1 MKLRQKIIFLAIV
14 PLGLAFAAI
23 ALVVRY
29 QAVELAR
36 QQRATIE
43 AAYLA
48 SKNTELRHYVDLA
61 RHALAHLYDTG
72 RSDDAIKEEARRIL
86 ADMEFGDDGY
96 FFVYDDHGRNIVH
109 PRQPELVGLDMW
121 DWRDESGSLTIQ
133 HLITLAHQGGGFE
146 HYLWRKPSSK
156 AVAPKLGYVISLPRW
171 GWVIGTGIYLDDVD
185 KALAQVD
192 HQNSGHLRRTML
204 LIAGIALSS
213 ALVVGL
219 AGVLLN
225 LSEHRVADAK
235 LRQLAQRVVRS
246 QEEERARL
254 SRDLH
259 DGISQWLVSIKLQ
272 IEAALERLRG
282 TPEQA
287 AQARLGFEKTATQ
300 INGVLAEVRRISH
313 DLRPAIL
320 DDLGLAAAL
329 EHLCGEWRDAVGDGR
344 GNDAGGGRTESRI
357 TFVSEGN
364 IGDGAP
370 LSDVVNTVLF
380 RVAQEALT
388 NIARHAHAS
397 QIRMRLY
404 GGHNLIM
411 LQVQDNGCGFDLG
424 QVDDHSRHGIGLR
437 NMRERMESVGGE
449 LAIDSSAA
457 GTSISAI
464 IPRSSLFLSSHG

>member
-14 PLGLAFAAI
+14 PLCLAFAAI

-36 QQRATIE
+36 QQRSTIE

-61 RHALAHLYDTG
+61 QHALAHLYDTG
-72 RSDDAIKEEARRIL
+72 RTDDAIKEEARRIL
-86 ADMEFGDDGY
+86 ADLEFGDDGY
-96 FFVYDDHGRNIVH
+96 FFVYDDQGRSIMH
-109 PRQPELVGLDMW
+109 PRQPELVGREMW
-121 DWRDESGSLTIQ
+121 DWRDASGSPTIQ
-133 HLITLAHQGGGFE
+133 HLIERAHQGGGFE
-146 HYLWRKPSSK
+146 RYLWRKPSSK
-156 AVAPKLGYVISLPRW
+156 TVAPKLGYVIALPRW
-171 GWVIGTGIYLDDVD
+171 GWVIGTGIYLDDVEA
-185 KALAQVD
+185 ALAQVD
-192 HQNSGHLRRTML
+192 HQNSGYLHQTML
-204 LIAGIALSS
+204 LIAIIALSS
-213 ALVVGL
+213 ALAVGL
-219 AGVLLN
+219 AGLLLN

-287 AQARLGFEKTATQ
+287 AVARAGFEKTATQ

-329 EHLCGEWRDAVGDGR
+329 EHLCGEWR
-344 GNDAGGGRTESRI
+344 ESSPQTQIVFEHERQR
-357 TFVSEGN
+357 E
-364 IGDGAP
+364 DGAA

-388 NIARHAHAS
+388 NIARHANAS
-397 QIRMRLY
+397 HIRMRLY
-404 GGHNLIM
+404 DGHNLLM
-411 LQVQDNGCGFDLG
+411 LQVQDNGNGFDPG

-437 NMRERMESVGGE
+437 NMRERMEAVGGE

-457 GTSISAI
+457 GTSISAVI
-464 IPRSSLFLSSHG
+464 ARASLFPSPHV

>member
-14 PLGLAFAAI
+14 PLCLAFAAI

-36 QQRATIE
+36 QQRSTIE

-61 RHALAHLYDTG
+61 QHALAHLYDTG
-72 RSDDAIKEEARRIL
+72 RTDDAIKEEARRIL
-86 ADMEFGDDGY
+86 ADLEFGNDGY
-96 FFVYDDHGRNIVH
+96 FFVYDDQGRSIMH
-109 PRQPELVGLDMW
+109 PRQPELVGREMW
-121 DWRDESGSLTIQ
+121 DWRDASGSPTIQ
-133 HLITLAHQGGGFE
+133 HLIERAHQGGGFE
-146 HYLWRKPSSK
+146 RYLWRKPSSK
-156 AVAPKLGYVISLPRW
+156 TVAPKLGYVIALPRW
-171 GWVIGTGIYLDDVD
+171 GWVIGTGIYLDDVEA
-185 KALAQVD
+185 ALAQVD
-192 HQNSGHLRRTML
+192 HQNSGYLHQTML
-204 LIAGIALSS
+204 LIAIIALSS
-213 ALVVGL
+213 ALAVGL
-219 AGVLLN
+219 AGLLLN

-287 AQARLGFEKTATQ
+287 AVARAGFEKTATQ

-329 EHLCGEWRDAVGDGR
+329 EHLCGEWR
-344 GNDAGGGRTESRI
+344 ESSPQTQIVFEHERQR
-357 TFVSEGN
+357 E
-364 IGDGAP
+364 DGAA

-388 NIARHAHAS
+388 NIARHANAS
-397 QIRMRLY
+397 HIRMRLY
-404 GGHNLIM
+404 DGHNLLM
-411 LQVQDNGCGFDLG
+411 LQVQDNGNGFDPG

-437 NMRERMESVGGE
+437 NMRERMEAVGGE

-457 GTSISAI
+457 GTSISAVI
-464 IPRSSLFLSSHG
+464 ARSSLFPSPHV

>member
-14 PLGLAFAAI
+14 PLCLAFAAI

-36 QQRATIE
+36 QQRSTIE

-61 RHALAHLYDTG
+61 QHALAHLYDTG
-72 RSDDAIKEEARRIL
+72 RTDDAIKEEARRIL
-86 ADMEFGDDGY
+86 ADLEFGDDGY
-96 FFVYDDHGRNIVH
+96 FFVYDDQGRSIMH
-109 PRQPELVGLDMW
+109 PRQPELVGREMW
-121 DWRDESGSLTIQ
+121 DWRDASGSPTIQ
-133 HLITLAHQGGGFE
+133 HLIERAHQGGGFE
-146 HYLWRKPSSK
+146 RYLWRKPSSK
-156 AVAPKLGYVISLPRW
+156 TVAPKLGYVIALPRW
-171 GWVIGTGIYLDDVD
+171 GWVIGTGIYLDDVEA
-185 KALAQVD
+185 ALAQVD
-192 HQNSGHLRRTML
+192 HQNSGYLHQTML
-204 LIAGIALSS
+204 LIAIIALSS
-213 ALVVGL
+213 ALAVGL
-219 AGVLLN
+219 AGLLLN

-287 AQARLGFEKTATQ
+287 AVARAGFEKTATQ

-329 EHLCGEWRDAVGDGR
+329 EHLCGEWR
-344 GNDAGGGRTESRI
+344 ESSPQTQIVFEHERQR
-357 TFVSEGN
+357 E
-364 IGDGAP
+364 DGAA

-388 NIARHAHAS
+388 NIARHANAS

-404 GGHNLIM
+404 DGHNLLM
-411 LQVQDNGCGFDLG
+411 LQVQDNGNGFDPG

-437 NMRERMESVGGE
+437 NMRERMEAVGGE

-457 GTSISAI
+457 GTSISAVI
-464 IPRSSLFLSSHG
+464 ARASLFPSPHV

>member
-14 PLGLAFAAI
+14 PLCLAFTAI

-29 QAVELAR
+29 QAVELGR
-36 QQRATIE
+36 QQRAAIE

-61 RHALAHLYDTG
+61 QHALSHLYDTG
-72 RSDDAIKEEARRIL
+72 RSDEAIKEEARRIL
-86 ADMEFGDDGY
+86 ADLEFGDDGY
-96 FFVYDDHGRNIVH
+96 FFVYDEKGRSIMH
-109 PRQPELVGLDMW
+109 PRQPELVGSEMW
-121 DWRDESGSLTIQ
+121 NWRDASGSLTIQ
-133 HLITLAHQGGGFE
+133 HLIERAHEGGGYE
-146 HYLWRKPSSK
+146 RYLWRKPSSK
-156 AVAPKLGYVISLPRW
+156 TVAPKLGYVIGLPRW
-171 GWVIGTGIYLDDVD
+171 GWVIGTGIYLDDVEA
-185 KALAQVD
+185 ALGQVD
-192 HQNSGHLRRTML
+192 RQNSGYLHQTML
-204 LIAGIALSS
+204 LIAVIALAS
-213 ALVVGL
+213 ALAVGL
-219 AGVLLN
+219 AGLLLN

-272 IEAALERLRG
+272 IEAALVRLNG

-287 AQARLGFEKTATQ
+287 ASARSGFEKTAAQ

-329 EHLCGEWRDAVGDGR
+329 EHLCGEWRDA
-344 GNDAGGGRTESRI
+344 NDAAD
-357 TFVSEGN
+357 EGKGIEIVFEN
-364 IGDGAP
+364 ENEGAGDATAVLP
-370 LSDVVNTVLF
+370 DVVNTVLF

-388 NIARHAHAS
+388 NIARHARAS
-397 QIRMRLY
+397 QIKVRLY
-404 GGHNLIM
+404 SGRNLLM

-437 NMRERMESVGGE
+437 NMRERMEAVGGE
-449 LAIDSSAA
+449 LDIDSSPA
-457 GTSISAI
+457 GTRISAV
-464 IPRSSLFLSSHG
+464 IPRPSLFAHPHA

>member
-14 PLGLAFAAI
+14 PLCLAFAAI

-36 QQRATIE
+36 QQRSTIE

-61 RHALAHLYDTG
+61 QHALAHLYDTG
-72 RSDDAIKEEARRIL
+72 RTDDAIKEEARRIL
-86 ADMEFGDDGY
+86 SDLAFGDDGY
-96 FFVYDDHGRNIVH
+96 FFVYDDQGRSIMH
-109 PRQPELVGLDMW
+109 PRQPELVGREMW
-121 DWRDESGSLTIQ
+121 DWRDDSGSPTIR
-133 HLITLAHQGGGFE
+133 HLIERAHQGGGFE
-146 HYLWRKPSSK
+146 RYLWRKPSSK
-156 AVAPKLGYVISLPRW
+156 TVAPKLGYVIALPRW
-171 GWVIGTGIYLDDVD
+171 GWVIGTGIYLDDVEA
-185 KALAQVD
+185 ALAQVD
-192 HQNSGHLRRTML
+192 HQNSGYLHQTML
-204 LIAGIALSS
+204 LIAIIALSS
-213 ALVVGL
+213 ALAVGL
-219 AGVLLN
+219 AGLLLN

-287 AQARLGFEKTATQ
+287 AAARAGIEKTATQ

-329 EHLCGEWRDAVGDGR
+329 EHLCGEWR
-344 GNDAGGGRTESRI
+344 ESSPQTQIVFEHERQR
-357 TFVSEGN
+357 E
-364 IGDGAP
+364 DGAALP
-370 LSDVVNTVLF
+370 DVVNTVLF

-388 NIARHAHAS
+388 NIARHANAS
-397 QIRMRLY
+397 QISMRLY
-404 GGHNLIM
+404 DGHNLLT
-411 LQVQDNGCGFDLG
+411 LQVQDNGSGFDPG

-437 NMRERMESVGGE
+437 NMRERMEAVGGE
-449 LAIDSSAA
+449 LGIDSSAA

-464 IPRSSLFLSSHG
+464 IPRSSLLPSPHV

>member
-14 PLGLAFAAI
+14 PMCLAFAAI
-23 ALVVRY
+23 ALVLRY

-36 QQRATIE
+36 QQRTTIE

-72 RSDDAIKEEARRIL
+72 RSDAAIKEEARRIL
-86 ADMEFGDDGY
+86 ADLEFGDDGY
-96 FFVYDDHGRNIVH
+96 FFVYDDQGRSIMH
-109 PRQPELVGLDMW
+109 PRQPELVGREMW
-121 DWRDESGSLTIQ
+121 EWRDQAGSPTIQ
-133 HLITLAHQGGGFE
+133 HLIERAHQGGGFQR
-146 HYLWRKPSSK
+146 YLWRKPSSK
-156 AVAPKLGYVISLPRW
+156 TVAPKLGYVIALPRW
-171 GWVIGTGIYLDDVD
+171 GWVIGTGIYLDDVEA
-185 KALAQVD
+185 ALAQVD
-192 HQNSGHLRRTML
+192 HQNSGYLHQTML
-204 LIAGIALSS
+204 LIAAIALAS
-213 ALVVGL
+213 ALAVGL
-219 AGVLLN
+219 AGLLLN

-235 LRQLAQRVVRS
+235 LRQLAQRVVHS

-287 AQARLGFEKTATQ
+287 AQARSGFEKTATQ

-313 DLRPAIL
+313 DLRPALL

-329 EHLCGEWRDAVGDGR
+329 EHLCSEWRESAGSGAGNTAAATQIVFESEGKLGDG
-344 GNDAGGGRTESRI
+344 T
-357 TFVSEGN
+357 
-364 IGDGAP
+364 P
-370 LSDVVNTVLF
+370 LPEVVNTVLF

-388 NIARHAHAS
+388 NIARHAGAS

-404 GGHNLIM
+404 GGSTLLM

-424 QVDDHSRHGIGLR
+424 RVDDHSRHGIGLR
-437 NMRERMESVGGE
+437 NMRERMEAVGGE

-457 GTSISAI
+457 GTRISAI
-464 IPRSSLFLSSHG
+464 IARSSLSLLQPPHV

>member
-14 PLGLAFAAI
+14 PLCLAFAAI

-36 QQRATIE
+36 QQRSTIE

-61 RHALAHLYDTG
+61 QHALAHLYDTG
-72 RSDDAIKEEARRIL
+72 RTDDAIKEEARRIL
-86 ADMEFGDDGY
+86 ADLEFGDDGY
-96 FFVYDDHGRNIVH
+96 FFVYDDQGRSIMH
-109 PRQPELVGLDMW
+109 PRQPELVGREMW
-121 DWRDESGSLTIQ
+121 DWRDASGSPTIQ
-133 HLITLAHQGGGFE
+133 HLIERAHQGGGFE
-146 HYLWRKPSSK
+146 RYLWRKPSSK
-156 AVAPKLGYVISLPRW
+156 TVAPKLGYVIALPRW
-171 GWVIGTGIYLDDVD
+171 GWVIGTGIYLDDVEA
-185 KALAQVD
+185 ALAQVD
-192 HQNSGHLRRTML
+192 HQNSGYLHQTML
-204 LIAGIALSS
+204 LIAIIALSS
-213 ALVVGL
+213 ALAVGL
-219 AGVLLN
+219 AGLLLN

-287 AQARLGFEKTATQ
+287 AAARAGFEKTAIQ

-329 EHLCGEWRDAVGDGR
+329 EHLCGEWR
-344 GNDAGGGRTESRI
+344 ESSPQTQIVFEHERQR
-357 TFVSEGN
+357 E
-364 IGDGAP
+364 DGAA

-388 NIARHAHAS
+388 NIARHANAS

-404 GGHNLIM
+404 DGHNLLM
-411 LQVQDNGCGFDLG
+411 LQVQDNGNGFDPG

-437 NMRERMESVGGE
+437 NMRERMEAVGGE

-457 GTSISAI
+457 GTSISAVI
-464 IPRSSLFLSSHG
+464 ARSSLFPSPHV

>member
-14 PLGLAFAAI
+14 PLCLAFAAI

-36 QQRATIE
+36 QQRSTIE

-61 RHALAHLYDTG
+61 QHALAHLYDTG
-72 RSDDAIKEEARRIL
+72 RTDDAIKEEARRIL
-86 ADMEFGDDGY
+86 ADLEFGDDGY
-96 FFVYDDHGRNIVH
+96 FFVYDDQGRSIMH
-109 PRQPELVGLDMW
+109 PRQPELVGREMW
-121 DWRDESGSLTIQ
+121 DWRDASGSPTIQ
-133 HLITLAHQGGGFE
+133 HLIERAHQGGGFE
-146 HYLWRKPSSK
+146 RYLWRKPSSK
-156 AVAPKLGYVISLPRW
+156 TVAPKLGYVIALPRW
-171 GWVIGTGIYLDDVD
+171 GWVIGTGIYLDDVEA
-185 KALAQVD
+185 ALAQVD
-192 HQNSGHLRRTML
+192 HQNSGYLHQTML
-204 LIAGIALSS
+204 LIAIIALSS
-213 ALVVGL
+213 ALAVGL
-219 AGVLLN
+219 AGLLLN

-287 AQARLGFEKTATQ
+287 AAARAGFEKTATQ

-329 EHLCGEWRDAVGDGR
+329 EHLCGEWR
-344 GNDAGGGRTESRI
+344 ESSPQTQIVFEHERQR
-357 TFVSEGN
+357 E
-364 IGDGAP
+364 DGAA

-388 NIARHAHAS
+388 NIARHANAS

-404 GGHNLIM
+404 DGLNLLM
-411 LQVQDNGCGFDLG
+411 LQVQDNGNGFDPG

-437 NMRERMESVGGE
+437 NMRERMEAVGGE

-457 GTSISAI
+457 GTSISAVI
-464 IPRSSLFLSSHG
+464 ARSSLFPSPHV

>member
-14 PLGLAFAAI
+14 PLCLAFTAI

-36 QQRATIE
+36 QQRTAIE

-61 RHALAHLYDTG
+61 QHALSHLYDTG

-86 ADMEFGDDGY
+86 ADLDFGDDGY
-96 FFVYDDHGRNIVH
+96 FFVYDEKGRSIMH
-109 PRQPELVGLDMW
+109 PRQPELVGSDMW
-121 DWRDESGSLTIQ
+121 NWRDASGSLTIQ
-133 HLITLAHQGGGFE
+133 HLIERAREGGGYE
-146 HYLWRKPSSK
+146 RYLWRKPSSK
-156 AVAPKLGYVISLPRW
+156 TVAPKLGYVIALPRW
-171 GWVIGTGIYLDDVD
+171 GWVIGTGIYLDDVEA
-185 KALAQVD
+185 ALGQLD
-192 HQNSGHLRRTML
+192 RQNSGYLRQTML
-204 LIAGIALSS
+204 LIAAIALAS
-213 ALVVGL
+213 ALAVGL
-219 AGVLLN
+219 GGLLLN

-272 IEAALERLRG
+272 IEAALVRLNG

-287 AQARLGFEKTATQ
+287 ASARSGFEKTAAQ

-329 EHLCGEWRDAVGDGR
+329 EHLCGEWRDA
-344 GNDAGGGRTESRI
+344 NDAADDGKGVQIVFDNESDGGA
-357 TFVSEGN
+357 
-364 IGDGAP
+364 GANAAVLP
-370 LSDVVNTVLF
+370 DVVNTVLF

-388 NIARHAHAS
+388 NIARHARAS
-397 QIRMRLY
+397 QIKVRLY
-404 GGHNLIM
+404 NGRNLLM

-437 NMRERMESVGGE
+437 NMRERMEAVGGE
-449 LAIDSSAA
+449 LDIDSSPA
-457 GTSISAI
+457 GTRISAV
-464 IPRSSLFLSSHG
+464 IPRQSLFAHPHA

>member
-14 PLGLAFAAI
+14 PLCLAFAAI

-36 QQRATIE
+36 QQRSTIE

-61 RHALAHLYDTG
+61 QHALAHLYDTG
-72 RSDDAIKEEARRIL
+72 RTDDAIKEEARRIL
-86 ADMEFGDDGY
+86 SDLAFGDDGY
-96 FFVYDDHGRNIVH
+96 FFVYDDQGRSIMH
-109 PRQPELVGLDMW
+109 PRQPELVGREMW
-121 DWRDESGSLTIQ
+121 DWRDDSGSPTIR
-133 HLITLAHQGGGFE
+133 HLIERAHQGGGFE
-146 HYLWRKPSSK
+146 RYLWRKPSSK
-156 AVAPKLGYVISLPRW
+156 TVAPKLGYVIALPRW
-171 GWVIGTGIYLDDVD
+171 GWVIGTGIYLDDVEA
-185 KALAQVD
+185 ALAQVD
-192 HQNSGHLRRTML
+192 HQNSGYLHQTML
-204 LIAGIALSS
+204 LIAIIALSS
-213 ALVVGL
+213 ALAVGL
-219 AGVLLN
+219 AGLLLN

-287 AQARLGFEKTATQ
+287 AAARAGIEKTATQ

-329 EHLCGEWRDAVGDGR
+329 EHLCGEWR
-344 GNDAGGGRTESRI
+344 ESSPQTQIVFEHERQR
-357 TFVSEGN
+357 E
-364 IGDGAP
+364 DGAALP
-370 LSDVVNTVLF
+370 DVVNTVLF

-388 NIARHAHAS
+388 NIARHANAS
-397 QIRMRLY
+397 QISMRLY
-404 GGHNLIM
+404 DGHNLLM
-411 LQVQDNGCGFDLG
+411 LQVQDNGSGFDPG

-437 NMRERMESVGGE
+437 NMRERMEAVGGE
-449 LAIDSSAA
+449 LGIDSSAA

-464 IPRSSLFLSSHG
+464 IPRSSLLPSPHV

>member
-14 PLGLAFAAI
+14 PLCLAFAAI

-36 QQRATIE
+36 QQRSTIE

-61 RHALAHLYDTG
+61 QHALAHLYDTG
-72 RSDDAIKEEARRIL
+72 RTDDAIKEEARRIL
-86 ADMEFGDDGY
+86 ADLEFGDDGY
-96 FFVYDDHGRNIVH
+96 FFVYDDQGRSIMH
-109 PRQPELVGLDMW
+109 PRQPELVGREMW
-121 DWRDESGSLTIQ
+121 DWRDASGSPTIQ
-133 HLITLAHQGGGFE
+133 HLIERAHQGGGFE
-146 HYLWRKPSSK
+146 RYLWRKPSSK
-156 AVAPKLGYVISLPRW
+156 TVAPKLGYVIALPRW
-171 GWVIGTGIYLDDVD
+171 GWVIGTGIYLDDVEA
-185 KALAQVD
+185 ALAQVD
-192 HQNSGHLRRTML
+192 HQNSGYLHQTML
-204 LIAGIALSS
+204 LIAIIALSS
-213 ALVVGL
+213 ALAVGL
-219 AGVLLN
+219 AGLLLN

-287 AQARLGFEKTATQ
+287 AVARAGFEKTATQ

-329 EHLCGEWRDAVGDGR
+329 EHLCGEWR
-344 GNDAGGGRTESRI
+344 ESSPQTQIVFEHERQR
-357 TFVSEGN
+357 E
-364 IGDGAP
+364 DGAA

-388 NIARHAHAS
+388 NIARHANAS
-397 QIRMRLY
+397 HIRMRLY
-404 GGHNLIM
+404 DGHNLLM
-411 LQVQDNGCGFDLG
+411 LQVQDNGNGFDPG

-437 NMRERMESVGGE
+437 NMRERMEAVGGE

-457 GTSISAI
+457 GTSISAVI
-464 IPRSSLFLSSHG
+464 ARSSLFPSPHV

>member
-14 PLGLAFAAI
+14 PLCLAFAAI

-36 QQRATIE
+36 QQRSTIE

-61 RHALAHLYDTG
+61 QHALAHLYDTG
-72 RSDDAIKEEARRIL
+72 RTDDAIKEEARRIL
-86 ADMEFGDDGY
+86 ADLEFGDDGY
-96 FFVYDDHGRNIVH
+96 FFVYDDQGRSIMH
-109 PRQPELVGLDMW
+109 PRQPELVGREMW
-121 DWRDESGSLTIQ
+121 DWRDASGSPTIQ
-133 HLITLAHQGGGFE
+133 HLIERAHQGGGFE
-146 HYLWRKPSSK
+146 RYLWRKPSSK
-156 AVAPKLGYVISLPRW
+156 TVAPKLGYVIALPRW
-171 GWVIGTGIYLDDVD
+171 GWVIGTGIYLDDVEA
-185 KALAQVD
+185 ALAQVD
-192 HQNSGHLRRTML
+192 HQNSGYLHQTML
-204 LIAGIALSS
+204 LIAIIALSS
-213 ALVVGL
+213 ALAVGL
-219 AGVLLN
+219 AGLLLN

-287 AQARLGFEKTATQ
+287 AVARAGFEKTATQ

-329 EHLCGEWRDAVGDGR
+329 DHLCGEWR
-344 GNDAGGGRTESRI
+344 ESSPQTQIVFEHERQR
-357 TFVSEGN
+357 E
-364 IGDGAP
+364 DGAA

-388 NIARHAHAS
+388 NIARHANAS

-404 GGHNLIM
+404 DGHNLLM
-411 LQVQDNGCGFDLG
+411 LQVQDNGNGFDPG

-437 NMRERMESVGGE
+437 NMRERMEAVGGE

-457 GTSISAI
+457 GTSISAVI
-464 IPRSSLFLSSHG
+464 ARSSLFPSPHV

>member
-14 PLGLAFAAI
+14 PLCLAFAAI

-36 QQRATIE
+36 QQRSTIE

-61 RHALAHLYDTG
+61 QHALAHLYDTG
-72 RSDDAIKEEARRIL
+72 RTDDAIKEEARRIL
-86 ADMEFGDDGY
+86 ADLEFGDDGY
-96 FFVYDDHGRNIVH
+96 FFVYDDQGRSIMH
-109 PRQPELVGLDMW
+109 PRQPELVGREMW
-121 DWRDESGSLTIQ
+121 DWRDASGSPTIQ
-133 HLITLAHQGGGFE
+133 HLIERAHQGGGFE
-146 HYLWRKPSSK
+146 RYLWRKPSSK
-156 AVAPKLGYVISLPRW
+156 TVAPKLGYVIALPRW
-171 GWVIGTGIYLDDVD
+171 GWVIGTGIYLDDVEA
-185 KALAQVD
+185 ALAQVD
-192 HQNSGHLRRTML
+192 HQNSGYLHQTML
-204 LIAGIALSS
+204 LIAIIALSS
-213 ALVVGL
+213 ALAVGL
-219 AGVLLN
+219 AGLLLN

-287 AQARLGFEKTATQ
+287 AAARAGFEKTATQ

-329 EHLCGEWRDAVGDGR
+329 EHLCGEWR
-344 GNDAGGGRTESRI
+344 ESSPQTQIVFEHERQR
-357 TFVSEGN
+357 E
-364 IGDGAP
+364 DGAA

-388 NIARHAHAS
+388 NIARHANAS
-397 QIRMRLY
+397 HIRMRLY
-404 GGHNLIM
+404 DGHNLLM
-411 LQVQDNGCGFDLG
+411 LQVQDNGNGFDPG

-437 NMRERMESVGGE
+437 NMRERMEAVGGE

-457 GTSISAI
+457 GTSISAVI
-464 IPRSSLFLSSHG
+464 ARSSLFPSPHV

>member
-14 PLGLAFAAI
+14 PLCLAFAAI

-36 QQRATIE
+36 QQRSTIE

-72 RSDDAIKEEARRIL
+72 RTDDAIKEEARRIL
-86 ADMEFGDDGY
+86 ADLEFGDDGY
-96 FFVYDDHGRNIVH
+96 FFVYDDQGRSIMH
-109 PRQPELVGLDMW
+109 PRQPELVGREMW
-121 DWRDESGSLTIQ
+121 DWRDASGSPTIQ
-133 HLITLAHQGGGFE
+133 HLIERAHQGGGFE
-146 HYLWRKPSSK
+146 RYLWRKPSSK
-156 AVAPKLGYVISLPRW
+156 TVAPKLGYVIALPRW
-171 GWVIGTGIYLDDVD
+171 GWVIGTGIYLDDVEA
-185 KALAQVD
+185 ALAQID
-192 HQNSGHLRRTML
+192 HQNSGYLHQTML
-204 LIAGIALSS
+204 LIAIIALSS
-213 ALVVGL
+213 ALAVGL
-219 AGVLLN
+219 AGLLLN

-287 AQARLGFEKTATQ
+287 AAARTGFEKTATQ

-329 EHLCGEWRDAVGDGR
+329 EHLCGEWRESSPQTQIVFVQEGHHEDGT
-344 GNDAGGGRTESRI
+344 A
-357 TFVSEGN
+357 
-364 IGDGAP
+364 

-388 NIARHAHAS
+388 NIARHANAS
-397 QIRMRLY
+397 HIRMRLY
-404 GGHNLIM
+404 DGHNLLM
-411 LQVQDNGCGFDLG
+411 LHVQDNGNGFDPG

-437 NMRERMESVGGE
+437 NMRERMEAVGGE

-464 IPRSSLFLSSHG
+464 IPRSSLFPSPHV

>member
-14 PLGLAFAAI
+14 PLCLAFAAI

-36 QQRATIE
+36 QQRSTIE

-72 RSDDAIKEEARRIL
+72 RTDDAIKEEARRIL
-86 ADMEFGDDGY
+86 ADLEFGDDGY
-96 FFVYDDHGRNIVH
+96 FFVYDDQGRSIMH
-109 PRQPELVGLDMW
+109 PRQPELVGREMW
-121 DWRDESGSLTIQ
+121 DWRDASGSPTIQ
-133 HLITLAHQGGGFE
+133 HLIERAHQGGGFE
-146 HYLWRKPSSK
+146 RYLWRKPSSK
-156 AVAPKLGYVISLPRW
+156 TVAPKLGYVIALPRW
-171 GWVIGTGIYLDDVD
+171 GWVIGTGIYLDDVEA
-185 KALAQVD
+185 ALAQVD
-192 HQNSGHLRRTML
+192 HQNSGYLHQTML
-204 LIAGIALSS
+204 LIAIIALSS
-213 ALVVGL
+213 ALAVGL
-219 AGVLLN
+219 AGLLLN

-287 AQARLGFEKTATQ
+287 AVARAGFEKTATQ

-329 EHLCGEWRDAVGDGR
+329 EHLCGEWR
-344 GNDAGGGRTESRI
+344 ESSPQTQIVFEHERQR
-357 TFVSEGN
+357 E
-364 IGDGAP
+364 DGAA

-388 NIARHAHAS
+388 NIARHANAS

-404 GGHNLIM
+404 DGHNLLM
-411 LQVQDNGCGFDLG
+411 LQVQDNGNGFDPG

-437 NMRERMESVGGE
+437 NMRERMEAVGGE

-457 GTSISAI
+457 GTSISAVI
-464 IPRSSLFLSSHG
+464 ARSSLFPSPHV

>member
-14 PLGLAFAAI
+14 PLCLAFAAI

-36 QQRATIE
+36 QQRSTIE

-61 RHALAHLYDTG
+61 QHALAHLYDTG
-72 RSDDAIKEEARRIL
+72 RTDDAIKEEARRIL
-86 ADMEFGDDGY
+86 ADLEFGDDGY
-96 FFVYDDHGRNIVH
+96 FFVYDDQGRSIMH
-109 PRQPELVGLDMW
+109 PRQPELVGREMW
-121 DWRDESGSLTIQ
+121 DWRDASGSPTIQ
-133 HLITLAHQGGGFE
+133 HLIERAHQGGGFE
-146 HYLWRKPSSK
+146 RYLWRKPSSK
-156 AVAPKLGYVISLPRW
+156 TVAPKLGYVIALPRW
-171 GWVIGTGIYLDDVD
+171 GWVIGTGIYLDDVEA
-185 KALAQVD
+185 ALAQVD
-192 HQNSGHLRRTML
+192 HQNSGYLHQTML
-204 LIAGIALSS
+204 LIAIIALSS
-213 ALVVGL
+213 ALAVGL
-219 AGVLLN
+219 AGLLLN

-287 AQARLGFEKTATQ
+287 AVARAGFEKTATQ

-329 EHLCGEWRDAVGDGR
+329 EHLCGEWR
-344 GNDAGGGRTESRI
+344 ESSPQTQIVFEHERQR
-357 TFVSEGN
+357 E
-364 IGDGAP
+364 DGAA

-388 NIARHAHAS
+388 NIARHANAS

-404 GGHNLIM
+404 DGHNLLM
-411 LQVQDNGCGFDLG
+411 LQVQDNGNGFDPG

-437 NMRERMESVGGE
+437 NMRERMEAVGGE

-457 GTSISAI
+457 GTSISAVI
-464 IPRSSLFLSSHG
+464 ARSSLFPSPHV

>member
-14 PLGLAFAAI
+14 PLCLAFAAI

-36 QQRATIE
+36 QQRSTIE

-61 RHALAHLYDTG
+61 QHALAHLYDTG
-72 RSDDAIKEEARRIL
+72 RTDDAIKEEARRIL
-86 ADMEFGDDGY
+86 SDLAFGDDGY
-96 FFVYDDHGRNIVH
+96 FFVYDDQGRSIMH
-109 PRQPELVGLDMW
+109 PRQPELVGREMW
-121 DWRDESGSLTIQ
+121 DWRDDSGSPTIR
-133 HLITLAHQGGGFE
+133 HLIERAHQGGGFE
-146 HYLWRKPSSK
+146 RYLWRKPSSK
-156 AVAPKLGYVISLPRW
+156 TVAPKLGYVIALPRW
-171 GWVIGTGIYLDDVD
+171 GWVIGTGIYLDDVEA
-185 KALAQVD
+185 ALAQVD
-192 HQNSGHLRRTML
+192 HQNSGYLHQTML
-204 LIAGIALSS
+204 LIAIIALSS
-213 ALVVGL
+213 ALAVGL
-219 AGVLLN
+219 AGLLLN

-287 AQARLGFEKTATQ
+287 AAARAGFEKTATQ

-329 EHLCGEWRDAVGDGR
+329 EHLCGEWR
-344 GNDAGGGRTESRI
+344 ESSPQTQIVFEHERQRK
-357 TFVSEGN
+357 
-364 IGDGAP
+364 DGAA

-388 NIARHAHAS
+388 NIARHANAS

-404 GGHNLIM
+404 DGHNLLM
-411 LQVQDNGCGFDLG
+411 LQVQDNGSGFDPG

-437 NMRERMESVGGE
+437 NMRERMEAVGGE

-464 IPRSSLFLSSHG
+464 IPRSSLFPSPHV

>member
-14 PLGLAFAAI
+14 PLCLAFAAI

-36 QQRATIE
+36 QQRSTIE

-72 RSDDAIKEEARRIL
+72 RTDDAIKEEARRIL
-86 ADMEFGDDGY
+86 ADLEFGDDGY
-96 FFVYDDHGRNIVH
+96 FFVYDDQGRSIMH
-109 PRQPELVGLDMW
+109 PRQPELVGREMW
-121 DWRDESGSLTIQ
+121 DWRDASGSPTIQ
-133 HLITLAHQGGGFE
+133 HLIERAHQGGGFE
-146 HYLWRKPSSK
+146 RYLWRKPSSK
-156 AVAPKLGYVISLPRW
+156 TVAPKLGYVIALPRW
-171 GWVIGTGIYLDDVD
+171 GWVIGTGIYLDDVEA
-185 KALAQVD
+185 ALAQID
-192 HQNSGHLRRTML
+192 HQNSGYLHQTML
-204 LIAGIALSS
+204 LIAIIALSS
-213 ALVVGL
+213 ALAVGL
-219 AGVLLN
+219 AGLLLN

-287 AQARLGFEKTATQ
+287 AAARAGFEKTATQ

-329 EHLCGEWRDAVGDGR
+329 EHLCGEWR
-344 GNDAGGGRTESRI
+344 ESSPQTQI
-357 TFVSEGN
+357 VFAQEGHHE
-364 IGDGAP
+364 DGAA

-388 NIARHAHAS
+388 NIARHANAS

-404 GGHNLIM
+404 DGHNLLM
-411 LQVQDNGCGFDLG
+411 LQVQDNGSGFDPG

-437 NMRERMESVGGE
+437 NMRERMEAVGGE

-464 IPRSSLFLSSHG
+464 IPRSSLFPSPHV

>member
-14 PLGLAFAAI
+14 PLCLAFAAI

-36 QQRATIE
+36 QQRSTIE

-61 RHALAHLYDTG
+61 QHALAHLYDTG
-72 RSDDAIKEEARRIL
+72 RTDDAIKEEARRIL
-86 ADMEFGDDGY
+86 ADLEFGDDGY
-96 FFVYDDHGRNIVH
+96 FFVYDDQGRSIMH
-109 PRQPELVGLDMW
+109 PRQPELVGREMW
-121 DWRDESGSLTIQ
+121 DWRDASGSPTIQ
-133 HLITLAHQGGGFE
+133 HLIERAHQGGGFE
-146 HYLWRKPSSK
+146 RYLWRKPSSK
-156 AVAPKLGYVISLPRW
+156 TVAPKLGYVIALPRW
-171 GWVIGTGIYLDDVD
+171 GWVIGTGIYLDDVEA
-185 KALAQVD
+185 ALAQVD
-192 HQNSGHLRRTML
+192 HQNSGYLHQTML
-204 LIAGIALSS
+204 LIAIIALSS
-213 ALVVGL
+213 ALAVGL
-219 AGVLLN
+219 AGLLLN

-287 AQARLGFEKTATQ
+287 AVARAGFEKTATQ

-329 EHLCGEWRDAVGDGR
+329 EHLCGEWR
-344 GNDAGGGRTESRI
+344 ESSPQTQIVFEHERQR
-357 TFVSEGN
+357 E
-364 IGDGAP
+364 DGAA

-388 NIARHAHAS
+388 NIARHANAS

-404 GGHNLIM
+404 DGHNLLM
-411 LQVQDNGCGFDLG
+411 LQVQDNGNGFDPG

-437 NMRERMESVGGE
+437 NMRERMEAVGGE
-449 LAIDSSAA
+449 LAIDSSGA
-457 GTSISAI
+457 GTSISAVI
-464 IPRSSLFLSSHG
+464 ARASLFPSPHV

>member
-14 PLGLAFAAI
+14 PLCLAFAAI

-36 QQRATIE
+36 QQRSTIE

-61 RHALAHLYDTG
+61 QHALAHLYDTG
-72 RSDDAIKEEARRIL
+72 RTDDAIKEEARRIL
-86 ADMEFGDDGY
+86 ADLEFGDDGY
-96 FFVYDDHGRNIVH
+96 FFVYDDQGRSIMH
-109 PRQPELVGLDMW
+109 PRQPELVGREMW
-121 DWRDESGSLTIQ
+121 DWRDASGSPTIQ
-133 HLITLAHQGGGFE
+133 HLIERAHQGGGFE
-146 HYLWRKPSSK
+146 RYLWRKPSSK
-156 AVAPKLGYVISLPRW
+156 TVAPKLGYVIALPRW
-171 GWVIGTGIYLDDVD
+171 GWVIGTGIYLDDVEA
-185 KALAQVD
+185 ALAQVD
-192 HQNSGHLRRTML
+192 HQNSGYLHQTML
-204 LIAGIALSS
+204 LIAIIALSS
-213 ALVVGL
+213 ALAVGL
-219 AGVLLN
+219 AGLLLN

-287 AQARLGFEKTATQ
+287 AAARAGFEKTAIQ

-329 EHLCGEWRDAVGDGR
+329 EHLCGEWR
-344 GNDAGGGRTESRI
+344 ESSPQTQIVFEHERQR
-357 TFVSEGN
+357 E
-364 IGDGAP
+364 DGAA

-388 NIARHAHAS
+388 NIARHANAS
-397 QIRMRLY
+397 HIRMRLY
-404 GGHNLIM
+404 DGHNLLM
-411 LQVQDNGCGFDLG
+411 LQVQDNGNGFDPG

-437 NMRERMESVGGE
+437 NMRERMEAVGGE

-457 GTSISAI
+457 GTSISAVI
-464 IPRSSLFLSSHG
+464 ARASLFPSPHV

>member
-14 PLGLAFAAI
+14 PLCLAFAAI

-36 QQRATIE
+36 QQRSTIE

-48 SKNTELRHYVDLA
+48 SKNAELRHYVDLA
-61 RHALAHLYDTG
+61 QHALAHLYDTG
-72 RSDDAIKEEARRIL
+72 RTDDAIKEEARRIL
-86 ADMEFGDDGY
+86 SDLAFGDDGY
-96 FFVYDDHGRNIVH
+96 FFVYDDQGRSIMH
-109 PRQPELVGLDMW
+109 PRQPELVGREMW
-121 DWRDESGSLTIQ
+121 DWRDDSGSPTIQ
-133 HLITLAHQGGGFE
+133 HLIERAHQGGGFE
-146 HYLWRKPSSK
+146 RYLWRKPSSK
-156 AVAPKLGYVISLPRW
+156 TVAPKLGYVIALPRW
-171 GWVIGTGIYLDDVD
+171 GWVIGTGIYLDDVEA
-185 KALAQVD
+185 ALAQVD
-192 HQNSGHLRRTML
+192 HQNSGYLHQTML
-204 LIAGIALSS
+204 LIAIIALSS
-213 ALVVGL
+213 ALAVGL
-219 AGVLLN
+219 AGLLLN

-287 AQARLGFEKTATQ
+287 AAARAGFEKTATQ

-329 EHLCGEWRDAVGDGR
+329 EHLCGEWR
-344 GNDAGGGRTESRI
+344 ESSPQTQIVFEHERQR
-357 TFVSEGN
+357 E
-364 IGDGAP
+364 DGAA

-388 NIARHAHAS
+388 NIARHANAS

-404 GGHNLIM
+404 DGHNLLM
-411 LQVQDNGCGFDLG
+411 LQVQDNGSGFDPG

-437 NMRERMESVGGE
+437 NMRERMEAVGGE

-464 IPRSSLFLSSHG
+464 IPRSSLFPSPHV

>member
-14 PLGLAFAAI
+14 PLCLAFAAI

-36 QQRATIE
+36 QQRSTIE

-61 RHALAHLYDTG
+61 QHALAHLYDTG
-72 RSDDAIKEEARRIL
+72 RTDDAIKEEARRIL
-86 ADMEFGDDGY
+86 ADLEFGDDGY
-96 FFVYDDHGRNIVH
+96 FFVYDDQGRSIMH
-109 PRQPELVGLDMW
+109 PRQPELVGREMW
-121 DWRDESGSLTIQ
+121 DWRDASGSPTIQ
-133 HLITLAHQGGGFE
+133 HLIERAHQGGGFE
-146 HYLWRKPSSK
+146 RYLWRKPSSK
-156 AVAPKLGYVISLPRW
+156 TVAPKLGYVIALPRW
-171 GWVIGTGIYLDDVD
+171 DWVIGTGIYLDDVEA
-185 KALAQVD
+185 ALAQVD
-192 HQNSGHLRRTML
+192 HQNSGYLHQTML
-204 LIAGIALSS
+204 LIAIIALSS
-213 ALVVGL
+213 ALAVGL
-219 AGVLLN
+219 AGLLLN
-225 LSEHRVADAK
+225 LSEYRVADAK

-287 AQARLGFEKTATQ
+287 AVARAGFEKTATQ

-329 EHLCGEWRDAVGDGR
+329 EHLCGEWR
-344 GNDAGGGRTESRI
+344 ESSPQTQIVFEHERQR
-357 TFVSEGN
+357 E
-364 IGDGAP
+364 DGAA

-388 NIARHAHAS
+388 NIARHANAS

-404 GGHNLIM
+404 DGHNLLM
-411 LQVQDNGCGFDLG
+411 LQVQDNGNGFDPG

-437 NMRERMESVGGE
+437 NMRERMEAVGGE

-457 GTSISAI
+457 GTSISAVI
-464 IPRSSLFLSSHG
+464 ARSSLFPSPHV